1 MKVFSSVPEIWK
13 KGRRNFFR
21 LFIPVSIGLV
31 FSFFADVS
39 FPGGSFA
46 EDRLVVKDASGN
58 ATFRV
63 EDTGVT
69 HTNAYYLSQW
79 EAPGLWLDETGE
91 GNKSAFFVLDD
102 KWMQIQR
109 RGQGFGDYEASPV
122 FINIDAP
129 SLSLVVA
136 PEGYVGLGVY
146 PGYPLQM
153 ASGAHVTA
161 GGVWTNASS
170 REYKQDIKALT
181 REEAVET
188 LTALQPV
195 QFRYKADPNERHVG
209 FIAEDVPDLVA
220 STDRKGMS
228 AMDVVAVLTKV
239 LQDQQKTIVELSR
252 KIAELEKK

>member
-1 MKVFSSVPEIWK
+1 MKAFKSGSGMLGKAKE
-13 KGRRNFFR
+13 NLFR
-21 LFIPVSIGLV
+21 LLINISIGLV
-31 FSFFADVS
+31 LTFLPYVS
-39 FPGGSFA
+39 FSEEAFA

-58 ATFRV
+58 ATFTV
-63 EDTGVT
+63 EDVGLVYTK
-69 HTNAYYLSQW
+69 AYYQSQSPT
-79 EAPGLWLDETGE
+79 PGFWLDETGS
-91 GNKSAFFVLDD
+91 GNKGAFLVLDN
-102 KWMQIQR
+102 KWLQVQR
-109 RGQGFGDYEASPV
+109 RSQSFGDYEASPV

-129 SLSLVVA
+129 GLSVFVSPSGNVGFGVA
-136 PEGYVGLGVY
+136 A
-146 PGYPLQM
+146 GYPLEM

-170 REYKQDIKALT
+170 REYKQDIKSLT

-195 QFRYKADPNERHVG
+195 QFSYKTDPKEKHVG

-239 LQDQQKTIVELSR
+239 VQDQQKTIAELSR
-252 KIAELEKK
+252 KVAALEQK

>member
-1 MKVFSSVPEIWK
+1 MKSFASVPEIWEK
-13 KGRRNFFR
+13 EGRNVFC
-21 LFIPVSIGLV
+21 LFKHILPGLIFVLLASV
-31 FSFFADVS
+31 F

-195 QFRYKADPNERHVG
+195 QFRYKADPKERHVG

-252 KIAELEKK
+252 KIAELEQK